1 MFASVPPNAQGGVT
15 ASARLCMVHTFMV
28 ESPLPLANSS
38 RDTLLPIQ
46 SEKKEFQICEEGNF
60 FLQKSQF
67 PPAAS
72 KAGNRCRTFMNFAQK
87 KVAATRRKELHCCKK
102 RNREM
107 KPIKFGLTFSPYATV
122 WNSECKSANANWLSH
137 CLADHSQKEEKSTF
151 LLPGWVTSL
160 PDSDSTL

>member
-1 MFASVPPNAQGGVT
+1 MFCDLFMFASVPPNAQGGVT

-87 KVAATRRKELHCCKK
+87 KVTATRRKGAALVQK
-102 RNREM
+102 RKREM
-107 KPIKFGLTFSPYATV
+107 QSITCGLTLSSFATLLDRK
-122 WNSECKSANANWLSH
+122 CKSANANWLCQTLVH
-137 CLADHSQKEEKSTF
+137 CSWKQEEEKAS
-151 LLPGWVTSL
+151 
-160 PDSDSTL
+160 